1 MDPLYD
7 YVSEIANRMYPTWEF
22 DDSCGEYYQTDSF
35 RGWDFVHQ
43 LEDGRLKCP
52 FTKEQY
58 LENTPIIRSLRAM
71 GIDTEKFWMA
81 MLFVYDVVR
90 ERTENVQQVPT
101 SVFEE
106 FRTFA
111 KYLQEN
117 PDAKIRAWRG
127 REHGATLESDLAKRM
142 LGKLLADNVAELYAK
157 LSNTRSFGLDGFS
170 VNLKSCYKITLAVK
184 CFLPLLEKFKEEDNR
199 STNPNKV
206 SYNRMLL
213 ISRIVYFFGYTDNPK
228 FLDNDES
235 ISGIWTS
242 YKDKEWT
249 TIGANF
255 R

>member
-22 DDSCGEYYQTDSF
+22 DDSCGEYFQTDSF

-90 ERTENVQQVPT
+90 EQTENVQQVPT

-127 REHGATLESDLAKRM
+127 ASTARPLNPTLQSGCWASCSLTTWQNSMPSCQTPVLSDW
-142 LGKLLADNVAELYAK
+142 
-157 LSNTRSFGLDGFS
+157 
-170 VNLKSCYKITLAVK
+170 
-184 CFLPLLEKFKEEDNR
+184 
-199 STNPNKV
+199 
-206 SYNRMLL
+206 
-213 ISRIVYFFGYTDNPK
+213 TD
-228 FLDNDES
+228 
-235 ISGIWTS
+235 
-242 YKDKEWT
+242 
-249 TIGANF
+249 F

>member
-22 DDSCGEYYQTDSF
+22 DDSCGEYFQTDSF

-43 LEDGRLKCP
+43 LEDGRLKSP

-58 LENTPIIRSLRAM
+58 LENAPIIRSLRAM

-81 MLFVYDVVR
+81 ILFVYDVVQ

-117 PDAKIRAWRG
+117 PEPKSV
-127 REHGATLESDLAKRM
+127 HGEGASTVRPLNPTLQNGCWASCLLTTWQNTMPSCQTPVLSDW
-142 LGKLLADNVAELYAK
+142 
-157 LSNTRSFGLDGFS
+157 
-170 VNLKSCYKITLAVK
+170 
-184 CFLPLLEKFKEEDNR
+184 
-199 STNPNKV
+199 
-206 SYNRMLL
+206 
-213 ISRIVYFFGYTDNPK
+213 TD
-228 FLDNDES
+228 
-235 ISGIWTS
+235 
-242 YKDKEWT
+242 
-249 TIGANF
+249 F